1 MSRRGAIAFVLFP
14 AAGDSPGRQRHY
26 SGKKFKR
33 ETDFQAL
40 GEEIFSQPES
50 GSSHPTGLGYRVGL
64 TNFNGI
70 SPPLPEAFTIGCHN
84 PLRIACSVGPSQVGN
99 ARDFST
105 RCSVD
110 MHSADV
116 ARETSSRKQ
125 ARKAAV
131 QAAFRRERL
140 RLASLARRSKRAA
153 HKMRLPLRRWT
164 TITLPRTT
172 GTPMIRCAQRP
183 SK

>member
-40 GEEIFSQPES
+40 GEEIFSQPEG

-84 PLRIACSVGPSQVGN
+84 PLRIACSVGPSQDAN

-116 ARETSSRKQ
+116 ARKTSSRKQ

-140 RLASLARRSKRAA
+140 ASRIAGPAIQTSGTQNAFAAPPLDHEPYPERLAHR
-153 HKMRLPLRRWT
+153 
-164 TITLPRTT
+164 
-172 GTPMIRCAQRP
+172 
-183 SK
+183 